1 MQSYLNASLKNVHT
15 FSIEQT
21 CDVLVEVTSVD
32 ELISVYQDPQWSALP
47 KLMLGKGSN
56 MLFTEHFSGLV
67 IINRLSGIEL
77 TESSK
82 SYSLHVSGGGRLA

>member
-32 ELISVYQDPQWSALP
+32 ELISVYQDPQWSTLP
-47 KLMLGKGSN
+47 KLVLGKG
-56 MLFTEHFSGLV
+56 V
-67 IINRLSGIEL
+67 ICSLLS
-77 TESSK
+77 TFRK
-82 SYSLHVSGGGRLA
+82 RSLLID